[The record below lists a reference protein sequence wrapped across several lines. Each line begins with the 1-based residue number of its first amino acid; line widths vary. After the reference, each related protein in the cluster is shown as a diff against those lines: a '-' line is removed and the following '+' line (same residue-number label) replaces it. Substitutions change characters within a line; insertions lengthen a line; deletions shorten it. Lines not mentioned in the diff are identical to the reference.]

1 MNKKVQM
8 LIALLNV
15 YALKNEGNL
24 IIVTSKVYNY
34 TKIRF
39 ISDEYIYIL
48 YHNKFDDKINEAC
61 ININTI
67 ERIQFEYDDEYMKQI

>member
-24 IIVTSKVYNY
+24 IIITSKVYNY
-34 TKIRF
+34 VKIRF
-39 ISDEYIYIL
+39 ISDEYVFIL
-48 YHNKFDDKINEAC
+48 YRNKFDNKINEVC
-61 ININTI
+61 ININAI
-67 ERIQFEYDDEYMKQI
+67 KRIQFEYDDEYMKQI